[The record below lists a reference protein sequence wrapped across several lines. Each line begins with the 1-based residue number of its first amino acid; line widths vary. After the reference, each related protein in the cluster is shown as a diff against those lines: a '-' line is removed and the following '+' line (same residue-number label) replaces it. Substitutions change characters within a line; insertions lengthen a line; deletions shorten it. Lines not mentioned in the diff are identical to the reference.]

1 MSAASVAVVAT
12 SGERHEGK
20 AGMVLF
26 AGKTVSSMP
35 ERFVSTL
42 VRKGAI

>member
-1 MSAASVAVVAT
+1 
-12 SGERHEGK
+12 
-20 AGMVLF
+20 
-26 AGKTVSSMP
+26 MP